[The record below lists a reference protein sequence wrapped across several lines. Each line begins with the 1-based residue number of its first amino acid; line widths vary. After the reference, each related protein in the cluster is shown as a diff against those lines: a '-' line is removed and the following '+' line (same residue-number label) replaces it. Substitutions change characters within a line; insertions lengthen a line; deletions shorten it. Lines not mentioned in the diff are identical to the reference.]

1 MINGLAERLK
11 ELRMV
16 NNLTQK
22 QVADI
27 LKISP
32 SIISGYETGERT
44 PSVEVLLSLSYLY
57 KCSTDYLLGRKIEA
71 ICRSIDAV
79 GLTDSQIQAISNL
92 IDTIRRND

>member
-1 MINGLAERLK
+1 MISGLAERLK
-11 ELRMV
+11 ELRME

-57 KCSTDYLLGRKIEA
+57 KCSTDYLLGREIKI
-71 ICRSIDAV
+71 ICPSIDAG
-79 GLTDSQIQAISNL
+79 GLTDGQVQAISNL
-92 IDTIRRND
+92 IDSIRQND